1 MAAGIEALMRECC
14 NFFERGYIDATFTIE
29 GNTITPAP
37 DAPFVYLSGSRADG
51 VYRQDVPGELNA
63 EPELENETFTG
74 RVWLLFPPRS
84 FLTLAEEVAAYDEA
98 APAGAMQSESFGEY
112 SYTRAAGTWQE
123 AFRAKLVPFRHM
135 FTEVR

>member
-1 MAAGIEALMRECC
+1 MAVGIEALMMECR
-14 NFFERGYIDATFTIE
+14 NFFDRGYIDATFTIE

-37 DAPFVYLSGSRADG
+37 NAPYVYLSGSKADG
-51 VYRQDVPGELNA
+51 VYRQDVPGELIA

-84 FLTLAEEVAAYDEA
+84 FLELAEEVAKYDAA
-98 APAGAMQSESFGEY
+98 APVGMQSESFGEY
-112 SYTRAAGTWQE
+112 SYTRSASTWQE
-123 AFRAKLVPFRHM
+123 AYKAKLVPFRHM